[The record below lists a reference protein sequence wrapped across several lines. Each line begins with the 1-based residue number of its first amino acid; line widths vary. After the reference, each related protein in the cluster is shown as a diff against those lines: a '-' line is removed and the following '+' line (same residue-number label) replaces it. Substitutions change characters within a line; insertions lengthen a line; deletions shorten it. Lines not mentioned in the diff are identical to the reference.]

1 MTNETLLQKNLQKR
15 VERFLGFTMSTKRD
29 FETLSVEIFKHRKIL
44 ISASTLR
51 RFWGYQEQ
59 GSHTTSMTTLD
70 TLSRLVGYATWK
82 DFCEDKDLL
91 MNSSEMS
98 SVGKSLLTENLEV
111 GQQITVCWKPGRM
124 VTLEYIGGDVYR
136 VTENTNSKLQ
146 VGDTF
151 HCKQLTEG
159 MPLYCEGLLRTDCAL
174 MNYVGGKEGGITFH
188 EIVSL

>member
-1 MTNETLLQKNLQKR
+1 MADETLLQKNLQKR
-15 VERFLGFTMSTKRD
+15 VEQFLGIAMNSKHD
-29 FETLSVEIFKHRKIL
+29 FEALSVEIFKHRKIL

-59 GSHTTSMTTLD
+59 GAHTTSTTTLD
-70 TLSRLVGYATWK
+70 TLSRLVGYASWK
-82 DFCEDKDLL
+82 DFCEDKDAL

-111 GQQITVCWKPGRM
+111 GQQIMVCWKPGRM
-124 VTLEYIGGDVYR
+124 VKLEYIGGDVYR
-136 VTENTNSKLQ
+136 VVENTNSKLQ
-146 VGDTF
+146 VGDAF

-188 EIVSL
+188 EVVSL